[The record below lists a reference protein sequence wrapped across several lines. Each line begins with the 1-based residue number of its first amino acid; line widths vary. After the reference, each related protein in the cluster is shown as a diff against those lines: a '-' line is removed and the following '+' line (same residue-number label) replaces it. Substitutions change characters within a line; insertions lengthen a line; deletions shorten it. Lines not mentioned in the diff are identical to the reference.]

1 MKLSNY
7 TEDTIVYTEAVY
19 DVIGNSTTVCVAQ
32 TLPNQLPFISALEL
46 RSLGSNMYRHGGS
59 NTVLVLANR
68 AFQSQGANQN
78 IRHPDDPYD
87 RIWIPYSAAPL
98 EEVITSGAATIDVST
113 AEDQPPQAVV
123 RNAITTTATGWNPRL
138 DTRIPGERN
147 IYITIYFSEVT
158 LLNSTQKRSMQIY
171 INNNPYLNPIIPP
184 FGSVLEVY
192 ITNMTASTNTTFS
205 VGAASD
211 STLLPL
217 INAYEVYTANRKLSR
232 RNVMSSSSPPPPLSP
247 PPPPPPSSPPPPI
260 KTQPPPSKTLSSIN
274 SIGIPPPPTHGT
286 YQSQTPFISATGRM
300 SGARLCICPRV
311 QRSCFYFYV
320 MSLFLTSYIHY
331 N

>member
-1 MKLSNY
+1 M
-7 TEDTIVYTEAVY
+7 
-19 DVIGNSTTVCVAQ
+19 
-32 TLPNQLPFISALEL
+32 
-46 RSLGSNMYRHGGS
+46 
-59 NTVLVLANR
+59 
-68 AFQSQGANQN
+68 
-78 IRHPDDPYD
+78 
-87 RIWIPYSAAPL
+87 

-138 DTRIPGERN
+138 DTRIPGESN

-158 LLNSTQKRSMQIY
+158 GLNSTQKRSMQIY

-217 INAYEVYTANRKLSR
+217 INAYEVYTVGDALPYGTN
-232 RNVMSSSSPPPPLSP
+232 
-247 PPPPPPSSPPPPI
+247 
-260 KTQPPPSKTLSSIN
+260 SKD
-274 SIGIPPPPTHGT
+274 G
-286 YQSQTPFISATGRM
+286 
-300 SGARLCICPRV
+300 
-311 QRSCFYFYV
+311 
-320 MSLFLTSYIHY
+320 
-331 N
+331 